1 MVLKSTKSSSSQ
13 VNKQIILLGDPISS
27 NQIMTLYSY
36 LVLLGVATI
45 LAKIIYNTWFHPLS
59 KFPGPFLASQT
70 DLWRVYQLTTR
81 HMPETLLQLHEKYGP
96 VVRYGPNELS
106 FWGVEAINPIYKSGR
121 KVLKSNFYDGF
132 TTFHPNLFGTK
143 DEELHAKRRRQMAH
157 SFSTASLTQME
168 SIFDRRI
175 NHLVRTMDSFG
186 DTPFD
191 LKEMMGYY
199 TYDLMGE
206 LIFNAEFGT
215 MQAQDPQNLPP
226 INEHIFLGCM
236 YGMLP
241 SLLPYSMQLFPRI
254 PLPWLQRLMAGR
266 KKLRDQTTKHV
277 AVELAKDKT
286 EIRHNILSRL
296 THAKDPETGEEL
308 TEAEISSEAF
318 AFLVA
323 GSHTT
328 SGTLT
333 LLFYHLL
340 HNPTAAEKLTDE
352 LKLNGWLEEVPDPNK
367 DDKSLSYSGL
377 EMQLPYATA
386 CIRESYR
393 MSPVFSMPL
402 PRVICD
408 PAGTDIDGHHIP
420 QGANCSIVNHALH
433 HNPKTWGDDHDVFRP
448 ERWLE
453 EGNTLSPNDLLP
465 FGTGHRGCIGRNIAS
480 MSVIKVLVTLWR
492 RYELE
497 AVDADEKLILES
509 VGIGEKE
516 GPLIVKAR
524 VRTS

>member
-1 MVLKSTKSSSSQ
+1 M
-13 VNKQIILLGDPISS
+13 
-27 NQIMTLYSY
+27 LYSY
-36 LVLLGVATI
+36 LALLVGGAI
-45 LAKIIYNTWFHPLS
+45 LATVIYNRWFHPLS

-81 HMPETLLQLHEKYGP
+81 HMPEKLLKLHEQYGP

-106 FWGVEAINPIYKSGR
+106 FWGVKAINPIYKSGR
-121 KVLKSNFYDGF
+121 KVLKSDFYDGF
-132 TTFHPNLFGTK
+132 TTFYQNLFGTK

-157 SFSTASLTQME
+157 SFSIASLAQME

-186 DTPFD
+186 AAPFD
-191 LKEMMGYY
+191 LKELIGYY

-215 MQAQDPQNLPP
+215 METQDPKGLPP
-226 INEHIFLGCM
+226 INEHIFLGCI

-241 SLLPYSMQLFPRI
+241 SLLPYSMRLAPRV
-254 PLPWLQRLMAGR
+254 PLPWLQHLLAGR
-266 KKLRDQTTKHV
+266 KKLRDQTATHV

-286 EIRHNILSRL
+286 EVRHNILSRL
-296 THAKDPETGEEL
+296 TQATDPETGEGL

-323 GSHTT
+323 GAHTT

-333 LLFYHLL
+333 LLLYHLL
-340 HNPTAAEKLTDE
+340 HNPTAAKKLTEE
-352 LKLNGWLEEVPDPNK
+352 LNSPLFLQSPDPRN
-367 DDKSLSYSGL
+367 DQSSPSYSGL

-393 MSPVFSMPL
+393 MSPVFTMPL
-402 PRVICD
+402 PRTICD
-408 PAGTDIDGHHIP
+408 PLGADIDGHHIP
-420 QGANCSIVNHALH
+420 QGANCSITNHVLH
-433 HNPKTWGDDHDVFRP
+433 HNPEIWGDDHDVFRP

-465 FGTGHRGCIGRNIAS
+465 FGAGHRGCIGRNIAS
-480 MSVIKVLVTLWR
+480 MSVVKVLVTLWR

-497 AVDADEKLILES
+497 AVDVDGDEKLVMES
-509 VGIGEKE
+509 VGIGEKK
-516 GPLIVKAR
+516 GPLVVKAR
-524 VRTS
+524 ARTC

>member
-1 MVLKSTKSSSSQ
+1 
-13 VNKQIILLGDPISS
+13 
-27 NQIMTLYSY
+27 
-36 LVLLGVATI
+36 
-45 LAKIIYNTWFHPLS
+45 
-59 KFPGPFLASQT
+59 
-70 DLWRVYQLTTR
+70 
-81 HMPETLLQLHEKYGP
+81 
-96 VVRYGPNELS
+96 
-106 FWGVEAINPIYKSGR
+106 
-121 KVLKSNFYDGF
+121 
-132 TTFHPNLFGTK
+132 
-143 DEELHAKRRRQMAH
+143 
-157 SFSTASLTQME
+157 ME

-175 NHLVRTMDSFG
+175 DHLVRTMDSFG
-186 DTPFD
+186 TAPFD
-191 LKEMMGYY
+191 LKELVGYY

-215 MQAQDPQNLPP
+215 MESQDPKNLPP

-266 KKLRDQTTKHV
+266 KKLRDQTAKHV

-286 EIRHNILSRL
+286 EVRHNILSRL
-296 THAKDPETGEEL
+296 TQARDPETGEEL

-340 HNPTAAEKLTDE
+340 HNPSAAKKLTE
-352 LKLNGWLEEVPDPNK
+352 ELNGSLLQMPDPK
-367 DDKSLSYSGL
+367 QDRLPSYSGL

-402 PRVICD
+402 PRTICD
-408 PAGTDIDGHHIP
+408 PAGADVDAHHIP
-420 QGANCSIVNHALH
+420 QGVSSLSYTALHTLYLPTPGRIVPGDVLTKHIKKQANCSIVNHALH
-433 HNPKTWGDDHDVFRP
+433 HNPEIWGEDHDVFRP

-453 EGNTLSPNDLLP
+453 EGNGTFSPNDLLP

-480 MSVIKVLVTLWR
+480 MSVVKVLATLWR

-497 AVDADEKLILES
+497 AVDADEELIMES
-509 VGIGEKE
+509 VGIGEKK
-516 GPLIVKAR
+516 GPLIVRAR
-524 VRTS
+524 LRM